1 MHDDSIISIAYSLQY
16 LQEAS
21 KQFDANTV
29 AIQKLYKIV
38 EEKLSSTSGK
48 KAYLNCVSN
57 FIEDRY
63 ANLYDNLPCSRIYFG
78 DEDITKF
85 FTAIGIDKLEV
96 TKIIQETYY
105 GNESNFSPKSAKDE
119 FTIAMICVV
128 KFFLDKNLKKE
139 LELALIHLSFSG
151 KFYPSLH
158 YRSYPTT
165 PPVRHVMEY
174 VVNNRLN
181 TKFDLIS
188 EGSVLG
194 AIRKIAITWA
204 TTYKSRFKS
213 FKDEDIVYCISQL
226 YSRIGSFMK
235 NIASEYYK
243 AYDDKDDL
251 YIAYASDN
259 YDKEDFH
266 LADSDTLRIAK
277 LTEKSVN
284 YLTSN
289 GVNYAICKQCS
300 DENITTKEINSIME
314 SLLSDP
320 ENILLC
326 KELISLMITS
336 YFLVSEEKDV
346 RNISF
351 LTYSISA
358 KPNSKQPDVIR
369 IRSIVEDLLSE
380 HSPAYIRR
388 KSRVATKNSF
398 ERAILMYFALS
409 IHNANR

>member
-1 MHDDSIISIAYSLQY
+1 
-16 LQEAS
+16 
-21 KQFDANTV
+21 
-29 AIQKLYKIV
+29 
-38 EEKLSSTSGK
+38 
-48 KAYLNCVSN
+48 
-57 FIEDRY
+57 
-63 ANLYDNLPCSRIYFG
+63 
-78 DEDITKF
+78 
-85 FTAIGIDKLEV
+85 
-96 TKIIQETYY
+96 
-105 GNESNFSPKSAKDE
+105 
-119 FTIAMICVV
+119 
-128 KFFLDKNLKKE
+128 
-139 LELALIHLSFSG
+139 
-151 KFYPSLH
+151 
-158 YRSYPTT
+158 
-165 PPVRHVMEY
+165 
-174 VVNNRLN
+174 
-181 TKFDLIS
+181 
-188 EGSVLG
+188 
-194 AIRKIAITWA
+194 
-204 TTYKSRFKS
+204 
-213 FKDEDIVYCISQL
+213 
-226 YSRIGSFMK
+226 MK

-358 KPNSKQPDVIR
+358 KPNSKQPDVIK

>member
-1 MHDDSIISIAYSLQY
+1 MRDDSIISLAYSLQY

-48 KAYLNCVSN
+48 KVYLSCVSN

-85 FTAIGIDKLEV
+85 FTAIGINKSEV

-119 FTIAMICVV
+119 FTITMICVI

-266 LADSDTLRIAK
+266 LADSDTLKIAK

-358 KPNSKQPDVIR
+358 KPNSKQPDVLR